1 MHRSKGSFKAQAI
14 RKYQDNLKKI
24 KKRKVASIW
33 DIINDPDLHFFQK
46 VDYIR
51 HHFVYY
57 DGNYELFHD
66 KNGKPTHTKKLLDQV
81 IAGIVNKKIDPS
93 ELNELNKEIL
103 KDHKARVEQNEA
115 IEQQQLD
122 EYLQEYHSLGAP
134 IVDKPKP
141 TIIKEEKYAP
151 ELATYKQGIVNADA
165 YFKIIDKYIESLPEE
180 ERLKVASW
188 SYREL
193 KTVAKA
199 WARENKSYLLKPEK
213 KQTATEAF
221 NALLKGYQKYAKK
234 EWKNT
239 PEEQ

>member
-1 MHRSKGSFKAQAI
+1 MHKSKGSFKAQAI
-14 RKYQDNLKKI
+14 RKYQENLKKI

-103 KDHKARVEQNEA
+103 KDHKARMEQTEA
-115 IEQQQLD
+115 QKEQQLN
-122 EYLQEYHSLGAP
+122 EYLQEYHSLGTSSN
-134 IVDKPKP
+134 DTTKP
-141 TIIKEEKYAP
+141 TIVKEEKYVP

-165 YFKIIDKYIESLPEE
+165 YFKIIDKYIESLSEE
-180 ERLKVASW
+180 DRLKVATW

-213 KQTATEAF
+213 KPIAADSF
-221 NALLKGYQKYAKK
+221 NALLKGYKKYAKK